1 MAAEEKRSFKRYKSL
16 SRCEIRLDAEIHSG
30 IIIDYS
36 ADGACAMIENTPRL
50 LSGTIVDIKFLG
62 SEIEFKGEIIWVIG
76 LSGRDVKIGVKRV
89 DKLNGSLKDFQ
100 LADILIGLQRSTK
113 TGILDIKSGSTV
125 KEIFIENGDM
135 IFATSNNQDDRLG
148 ELLVKEGKI
157 TLEEYNQSSLLLTK
171 TGERLGKILV
181 ELGCLT
187 PKELFEAVRH
197 QTEEIILSLFSL
209 EEGRFEFQEKPI
221 PQEEIIT
228 LRISVAN
235 IIYHGIKRITN
246 FSYIKQM
253 CPPIDYVLNLSPN
266 PMDIFQALTLEG
278 VDKNILSY
286 VNGLYSIKIILL
298 LSPVKDFETLK
309 TICALLSVG
318 LIKIKREDE
327 TPIKLPIEYT
337 FGEPEEKAP
346 DEFLGRIEEMY
357 KKCGTLGYYE
367 VLGVGKDASSE
378 GIKKAYYKLSKEF
391 HPDRHFYFPA
401 HDIKGKLMKIL
412 SYTTEAYET
421 LSHPGKRVEYN
432 VSLSLKDSRMPNM
445 AVAEEKAAAPEEV
458 PTLGTVKKDEKDI
471 YVEETEQSEIPGS
484 VEAAMAESEP
494 GSTEGEITSEIEA
507 IEQEETAEIPER
519 AYEMEKEE
527 VEVKEEVPE
536 LAAIQAESDEIISLE
551 EGQIGETVQEEVTPS
566 EEAPVLETINEEV
579 EVKEEVPELATVQAE
594 SDETISLEEEQMGET
609 VQEEVIPSE
618 KAPVLETL
626 EEGVEVKEE
635 VPELAAVRTT
645 SDYVVTTLK
654 KQTKKTRLYMP
665 IVIIIVIILTAATF
679 VIYKSSLKGPQRQ
692 IQAVTEKRLQLPPFR
707 DELFKNLLREASE
720 QKLQLPSFRNE
731 LFRKM
736 SNKASQER

>member
-1 MAAEEKRSFKRYKSL
+1 MAGEEKRSFKRYKSL
-16 SRCEIRLDAEIHSG
+16 SRCEIKLDAEIHSG

-76 LSGRDVKIGVKRV
+76 LSGSDVKIGVKRV

-100 LADILIGLQRSTK
+100 LADILIGIQRSTK
-113 TGILDIKSGSTV
+113 TGILEIKSGSTV

-135 IFATSNNQDDRLG
+135 IFATSNNEDDRLG
-148 ELLVKEGKI
+148 ELLVKEGKL

-221 PQEEIIT
+221 PQREEIIT

-246 FSYIKQM
+246 FAYIKQM
-253 CPPIDYVLNLSPN
+253 CPPIDYVLNISLN
-266 PMDIFQALTLEG
+266 PMDIFQALTLED

-286 VNGLYSIKIILL
+286 INGLYSIKIILL

-346 DEFLGRIEEMY
+346 DEFLERIEEMY

-412 SYTTEAYET
+412 FYTTEAYET

-432 VSLSLKDSRMPNM
+432 VSLSLKDSRMANM
-445 AVAEEKAAAPEEV
+445 TEEKAAAPEEV
-458 PTLGTVKKDEKDI
+458 LTLETVREDEKDI
-471 YVEETEQSEIPGS
+471 HVKEMEQSEIPSS

-507 IEQEETAEIPER
+507 IEQEDTAEIPER
-519 AYEMEKEE
+519 SYEMEKEE
-527 VEVKEEVPE
+527 VEAKEEIPE
-536 LAAIQAESDEIISLE
+536 LAMVQAESDEIISPE
-551 EGQIGETVQEEVTPS
+551 EEQIGETVQEKVSPS
-566 EEAPVLETINEEV
+566 EEAPVLETIDEGV
-579 EVKEEVPELATVQAE
+579 EVKEEIPELATVQA
-594 SDETISLEEEQMGET
+594 
-609 VQEEVIPSE
+609 
-618 KAPVLETL
+618 
-626 EEGVEVKEE
+626 
-635 VPELAAVRTT
+635 T
-645 SDYVVTTLK
+645 SGYVVTAVE
-654 KQTKKTRLYMP
+654 KQTKKTWLYTS

-679 VIYKSSLKGPQRQ
+679 VIYKSSLNGPQRQ
-692 IQAVTEKRLQLPPFR
+692 IQAVTEKRLQMPPFR
-707 DELFKNLLREASE
+707 DELFKNLLREAPE

>member
-16 SRCEIRLDAEIHSG
+16 SRCEIRLDADIRSG
-30 IIIDYS
+30 TIIDYS
-36 ADGACAMIENTPRL
+36 ADGACAMIENAPQL

-62 SEIEFKGEIIWVIG
+62 SEIEFKGEIIWVVG
-76 LSGRDVKIGVKRV
+76 LSGSDVKIGVKRV

-113 TGILDIKSGSTV
+113 TGILEIKSGSTV
-125 KEIFIENGDM
+125 REIFIENGDM
-135 IFATSNNQDDRLG
+135 IFATSNNEDDRLG

-187 PKELFEAVRH
+187 PKELFEVVRH

-246 FSYIKQM
+246 FVYIKQM
-253 CPPIDYVLNLSPN
+253 CPPIDCVLNLSPN
-266 PMDIFQALTLEG
+266 PMDIFQALTLED

-309 TICALLSVG
+309 TICALLSAG

-367 VLGVGKDASSE
+367 VLEVGKDASSE
-378 GIKKAYYKLSKEF
+378 EIKKAYYKLSKEF

-432 VSLSLKDSRMPNM
+432 VSLSLKDSRMANM
-445 AVAEEKAAAPEEV
+445 TEEKAAAPEEV

-471 YVEETEQSEIPGS
+471 YVEETEPSEIPSS
-484 VEAAMAESEP
+484 VEAAMTESEP
-494 GSTEGEITSEIEA
+494 GSTEGEITSEIKA
-507 IEQEETAEIPER
+507 VEQEETAEIPER

-527 VEVKEEVPE
+527 IKAKEEVPE
-536 LAAIQAESDEIISLE
+536 LAAVRAESDEIIFPEEEQIGETAQEEVTPFEEAPVLETINEEVEVKEEIPELAAVQAESDEIIFPE
-551 EGQIGETVQEEVTPS
+551 EEQIGETVQEEVIPF

-579 EVKEEVPELATVQAE
+579 EVKEEVPELAAVQA
-594 SDETISLEEEQMGET
+594 
-609 VQEEVIPSE
+609 
-618 KAPVLETL
+618 A
-626 EEGVEVKEE
+626 
-635 VPELAAVRTT
+635 
-645 SDYVVTTLK
+645 SDYVVTAGE
-654 KQTKKTRLYMP
+654 KQTKKTRLYTS

-692 IQAVTEKRLQLPPFR
+692 IQAVTEKRLQMPPFR
-707 DELFKNLLREASE
+707 DELFKNLLREAPE

>member
-16 SRCEIRLDAEIHSG
+16 SRCEIRLGAEIYSG
-30 IIIDYS
+30 TIIDYS
-36 ADGACAMIENTPRL
+36 ADGACAMIENAPQL

-62 SEIEFKGEIIWVIG
+62 SEIEFKGEIIWVIK
-76 LSGRDVKIGVKRV
+76 LSGSDVKIGVKRV

-135 IFATSNNQDDRLG
+135 IFATSNNEDDRLG

-197 QTEEIILSLFSL
+197 QIEEIILSLFSL

-246 FSYIKQM
+246 FAYIKQM
-253 CPPIDYVLNLSPN
+253 CPPIDYILNLSPN
-266 PMDIFQALTLEG
+266 PMDIFQALTLED

-309 TICALLSVG
+309 TICALLSAG

-327 TPIKLPIEYT
+327 TPIKLPIEYI

-367 VLGVGKDASSE
+367 VLEVGKDASSE
-378 GIKKAYYKLSKEF
+378 EIKKAYYKLSKEF
-391 HPDRHFYFPA
+391 HPDRHFYFQA

-432 VSLSLKDSRMPNM
+432 VSLSLKDSRMAKM
-445 AVAEEKAAAPEEV
+445 TEEKAAAPEEV
-458 PTLGTVKKDEKDI
+458 PTLETVRENEKDI
-471 YVEETEQSEIPGS
+471 YVEETEQSEIPSS
-484 VEAAMAESEP
+484 VEAAMTESEP
-494 GSTEGEITSEIEA
+494 GSTEGEITSEIKA

-527 VEVKEEVPE
+527 VEAKEEFSE
-536 LAAIQAESDEIISLE
+536 LATVQAESDEIISPE
-551 EGQIGETVQEEVTPS
+551 EEQIGETVQEEVTPS
-566 EEAPVLETINEEV
+566 EEAPVLETIN
-579 EVKEEVPELATVQAE
+579 
-594 SDETISLEEEQMGET
+594 D
-609 VQEEVIPSE
+609 
-618 KAPVLETL
+618 
-626 EEGVEVKEE
+626 GVEVKG
-635 VPELAAVRTT
+635 VSPELAAVQAT
-645 SDYVVTTLK
+645 SDYVVTAGE
-654 KQTKKTRLYMP
+654 KQTKKTRLYTP

>member
-16 SRCEIRLDAEIHSG
+16 SRCEIRLDADIRSG
-30 IIIDYS
+30 TIIDYS
-36 ADGACAMIENTPRL
+36 ADGACAMIENAPQL

-62 SEIEFKGEIIWVIG
+62 SEIEFKGEIIWVIK
-76 LSGRDVKIGVKRV
+76 LSGSDVKIGVKRV

-100 LADILIGLQRSTK
+100 LADILIGIQRSTK
-113 TGILDIKSGSTV
+113 TGILEIKSGSTV

-135 IFATSNNQDDRLG
+135 IFATSNNEDDRLG
-148 ELLVKEGKI
+148 EILVKEGKI
-157 TLEEYNQSSLLLTK
+157 TLEEYNQSSLLLIK

-246 FSYIKQM
+246 FVYIKQM

-391 HPDRHFYFPA
+391 HPDKHFYFPA
-401 HDIKGKLMKIL
+401 HDIKGKLMEIL

-432 VSLSLKDSRMPNM
+432 VSLSLKDSRMAKM
-445 AVAEEKAAAPEEV
+445 TEEKAAAPEEV
-458 PTLGTVKKDEKDI
+458 PTLETVREDEKDI
-471 YVEETEQSEIPGS
+471 YVEETEQSETPGS
-484 VEAAMAESEP
+484 VEAAMTESEP
-494 GSTEGEITSEIEA
+494 GSTEGEITSEIKA

-527 VEVKEEVPE
+527 V
-536 LAAIQAESDEIISLE
+536 
-551 EGQIGETVQEEVTPS
+551 
-566 EEAPVLETINEEV
+566 
-579 EVKEEVPELATVQAE
+579 
-594 SDETISLEEEQMGET
+594 
-609 VQEEVIPSE
+609 
-618 KAPVLETL
+618 KA
-626 EEGVEVKEE
+626 KEE
-635 VPELAAVRTT
+635 VPELAAVRAE
-645 SDYVVTTLK
+645 SDEIIFPEEEQIGETVQEQVT
-654 KQTKKTRLYMP
+654 
-665 IVIIIVIILTAATF
+665 
-679 VIYKSSLKGPQRQ
+679 
-692 IQAVTEKRLQLPPFR
+692 
-707 DELFKNLLREASE
+707 
-720 QKLQLPSFRNE
+720 
-731 LFRKM
+731 
-736 SNKASQER
+736 

>member
-16 SRCEIRLDAEIHSG
+16 SRCEIRLDADIHSG
-30 IIIDYS
+30 TIIDYS
-36 ADGACAMIENTPRL
+36 ADGACAMIENAPQL

-62 SEIEFKGEIIWVIG
+62 SEIEFKGEIIWVIKS
-76 LSGRDVKIGVKRV
+76 SGSDVKIGIKRV

-135 IFATSNNQDDRLG
+135 IFATSNNEDDRLG

-209 EEGRFEFQEKPI
+209 EEGRFELQEKPI

-253 CPPIDYVLNLSPN
+253 CPPIDYVLNISPN
-266 PMDIFQALTLEG
+266 PMDIFQALTLED

-286 VNGLYSIKIILL
+286 INGLYSIKIILL
-298 LSPVKDFETLK
+298 LSPVKDFETIK
-309 TICALLSVG
+309 TICALLSAG

-412 SYTTEAYET
+412 FYTTEAYET

-432 VSLSLKDSRMPNM
+432 VSLSLKDSRMANM
-445 AVAEEKAAAPEEV
+445 TEEKAAAPEEV
-458 PTLGTVKKDEKDI
+458 LTLETVREDEKDI
-471 YVEETEQSEIPGS
+471 YVEETEQSEIPSS
-484 VEAAMAESEP
+484 VEAAMTEGEP
-494 GSTEGEITSEIEA
+494 GSTEGEITSEIKA

-527 VEVKEEVPE
+527 VEVKKEVPE
-536 LAAIQAESDEIISLE
+536 LAAVQAESDEIISPE
-551 EGQIGETVQEEVTPS
+551 EEQIGETVQEEVTPS
-566 EEAPVLETINEEV
+566 EKAPVLETI
-579 EVKEEVPELATVQAE
+579 
-594 SDETISLEEEQMGET
+594 D
-609 VQEEVIPSE
+609 
-618 KAPVLETL
+618 
-626 EEGVEVKEE
+626 EGVEVKEE
-635 VPELAAVRTT
+635 VPELAAVQAT
-645 SDYVVTTLK
+645 SDYVVTAGE
-654 KQTKKTRLYMP
+654 KQTKKTRLYTS

-692 IQAVTEKRLQLPPFR
+692 IQAITEKRLQMPPFR
-707 DELFKNLLREASE
+707 DELFKNFLREASE

>member
-16 SRCEIRLDAEIHSG
+16 SRCEIRLDADIRSG
-30 IIIDYS
+30 TIIDYS
-36 ADGACAMIENTPRL
+36 ADGACAMIENAPQL

-62 SEIEFKGEIIWVIG
+62 SEIEFKGEIIWVIKS
-76 LSGRDVKIGVKRV
+76 SGSDVKIGIKRV

-135 IFATSNNQDDRLG
+135 IFATSNNEDDRLG

-209 EEGRFEFQEKPI
+209 EEGRFELQEKPI

-253 CPPIDYVLNLSPN
+253 CPPIDYVLNISPN
-266 PMDIFQALTLEG
+266 PMDIFQALTLED

-309 TICALLSVG
+309 TICALLSAG

-412 SYTTEAYET
+412 FYTTEAYET

-432 VSLSLKDSRMPNM
+432 VSLSLKDSRMANM
-445 AVAEEKAAAPEEV
+445 TEEKAAAPEEV
-458 PTLGTVKKDEKDI
+458 LTLETVREDEKDI
-471 YVEETEQSEIPGS
+471 YVEETEQSEIPSS

-527 VEVKEEVPE
+527 VEVKKEVPE
-536 LAAIQAESDEIISLE
+536 LAAVQAESDEIIFPE
-551 EGQIGETVQEEVTPS
+551 EEQIGETVQEEVTPS
-566 EEAPVLETINEEV
+566 E
-579 EVKEEVPELATVQAE
+579 
-594 SDETISLEEEQMGET
+594 
-609 VQEEVIPSE
+609 

-626 EEGVEVKEE
+626 DERVEVKEE
-635 VPELAAVRTT
+635 VPELAAVQAESDEIIFPEEEQIGETVQEEVTPSEKAPVLETLDERVEVKEEVPELAAVQAT
-645 SDYVVTTLK
+645 SDYVVTAGE
-654 KQTKKTRLYMP
+654 KQTKKTRLYTS

-692 IQAVTEKRLQLPPFR
+692 IQAVTEKRLQMPPFR

>member
-16 SRCEIRLDAEIHSG
+16 SRCEIRLDADIRSG
-30 IIIDYS
+30 TIIDYS
-36 ADGACAMIENTPRL
+36 ADGACAMIENAPQL

-62 SEIEFKGEIIWVIG
+62 SEIEFKGEIIWVIK
-76 LSGRDVKIGVKRV
+76 LSGSDVKIGVKRV

-113 TGILDIKSGSTV
+113 TGILEIKSGSTV
-125 KEIFIENGDM
+125 REIFIENGDM
-135 IFATSNNQDDRLG
+135 IFATSNNEDDRLG

-246 FSYIKQM
+246 FAYIKQM
-253 CPPIDYVLNLSPN
+253 CPPIDYVLNISPN
-266 PMDIFQALTLEG
+266 PMDIFQALTLED

-309 TICALLSVG
+309 TICALLSAG

-378 GIKKAYYKLSKEF
+378 EIKKAYYKLSKEF
-391 HPDRHFYFPA
+391 HPDKHFYFPA
-401 HDIKGKLMKIL
+401 HDIKGKLMEIL

-432 VSLSLKDSRMPNM
+432 VSLSLKDSRTAKMT
-445 AVAEEKAAAPEEV
+445 EEKAAAPEEV
-458 PTLGTVKKDEKDI
+458 PTLEKVREDEKYI
-471 YVEETEQSEIPGS
+471 HVEEMEQSKIPSS

-536 LAAIQAESDEIISLE
+536 LATVQAESDEIISPE
-551 EGQIGETVQEEVTPS
+551 EEQIGETVQEEVTPS
-566 EEAPVLETINEEV
+566 EE
-579 EVKEEVPELATVQAE
+579 
-594 SDETISLEEEQMGET
+594 
-609 VQEEVIPSE
+609 
-618 KAPVLETL
+618 
-626 EEGVEVKEE
+626 
-635 VPELAAVRTT
+635 
-645 SDYVVTTLK
+645 
-654 KQTKKTRLYMP
+654 
-665 IVIIIVIILTAATF
+665 
-679 VIYKSSLKGPQRQ
+679 
-692 IQAVTEKRLQLPPFR
+692 
-707 DELFKNLLREASE
+707 
-720 QKLQLPSFRNE
+720 
-731 LFRKM
+731 
-736 SNKASQER
+736 